1 MFIALCVLFVWV
13 AFLSFLY
20 IYFYVSQCAIHMYI
34 IAVCGTEFILKLYY
48 DDNYVLGIML
58 ISLLYFEREKLC
70 LLMMSLPS
78 DQLCLTPVIAAVQVY
93 TVIVRITHL
102 KN

>member
-1 MFIALCVLFVWV
+1 
-13 AFLSFLY
+13 
-20 IYFYVSQCAIHMYI
+20 
-34 IAVCGTEFILKLYY
+34 
-48 DDNYVLGIML
+48 ML
-58 ISLLYFEREKLC
+58 ISLLYFEQEKLC

-78 DQLCLTPVIAAVQVY
+78 DQLCLIPVIAAVQVY

>member
-1 MFIALCVLFVWV
+1 M
-13 AFLSFLY
+13 
-20 IYFYVSQCAIHMYI
+20 
-34 IAVCGTEFILKLYY
+34 GTEFILKLYY

-58 ISLLYFEREKLC
+58 ITLLYFEQEKLC

-102 KN
+102 KH